1 MSKELWG
8 GGPTKEEKEREEYVE
23 RVKPVVFKAMKNT
36 YGLEFDS
43 LYIVDKD
50 SVIMSSSFSKRPL
63 SAFILKDNLINFRFI
78 LNQVDDKLEIPLEH
92 HIYFHSEYAK
102 FMTIFKTLFRET
114 NFTYLV
120 NASTTFKFDNFLY
133 NFVSPTIKPFGECI
147 RVVGR
152 DPYIKSL
159 NSKHEMMYGDLRF
172 DCMLGSELEYFNK
185 FLSQI
190 NKMLYTEESQY
201 IVAEDSVEIIEN
213 KLAVAE
219 MIMY

>member
-1 MSKELWG
+1 MSIELWG
-8 GGPTKEEKEREEYVE
+8 SGPTKEEKEREEYIE

-36 YGLEFDS
+36 YGIEFDG

-50 SVIMSSSFSKRPL
+50 SVIMSSSSSERPL
-63 SAFILKDNLINFRFI
+63 SAFVLKDNLINFRFI
-78 LNQVDDKLEIPLEH
+78 LNKVDNKFEVPLEH
-92 HIYFHSEYAK
+92 HVYFNNEHDK
-102 FMTIFKTLFRET
+102 FMTIFNTLFKEVT
-114 NFTYLV
+114 FTYLV

-152 DPYIKSL
+152 YPYIKSL

-172 DCMLGSELEYFNK
+172 DCMLGSELEFYNK
-185 FLSQI
+185 FLGQI
-190 NKMLYTEESQY
+190 NKMLYTEEIQY
-201 IVAEDSVEIIEN
+201 ILADDSIELIQN
-213 KLAVAE
+213 KLSVAE